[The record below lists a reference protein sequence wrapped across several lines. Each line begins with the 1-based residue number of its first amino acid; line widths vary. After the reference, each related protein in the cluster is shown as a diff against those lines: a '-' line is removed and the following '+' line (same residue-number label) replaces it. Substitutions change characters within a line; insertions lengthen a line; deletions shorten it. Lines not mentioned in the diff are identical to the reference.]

1 MNKLSLL
8 VLILFSAVFSQVE
21 PEIGLRD
28 RTPNIYAFINA
39 HIHVTP
45 KNEISNGI
53 LLINN
58 GKIINSG
65 KSIKIPKEAHVID
78 LKGQRIYPGFIDLYV
93 DVPTPDSLSSSGSA
107 HWNKRVHPEITPHK
121 TLLSEPTAK
130 SLRKQ
135 GFTTG
140 YLMADKGIF
149 RGGGRLVNLNSGNDG
164 ELSTSLSTTGIA
176 FEYGGWE
183 SIDYP
188 GSLLGSIALIRQTL
202 YDAQWYGQA
211 QTIWNQYPSGNK
223 KPEKDDAL
231 EALSAHTG
239 QPFVFYVND
248 DINAMRAIKI
258 SREFQ
263 LNLWMIGS
271 GHEYRR
277 MKELSKAS
285 PFVILPV
292 NFPSP
297 PDVSSAEYAAEV
309 NLRKLRH
316 WDMAPDNAKR
326 LVEGGIP
333 FSITSAR
340 LKDRSKFKSNLSRS
354 VTRGFDEYL
363 ALSALTTIPAEKLGV
378 SEYLGTLENGKMANL
393 MICDGNYFDKD
404 SKVSSVWIEGE
415 EYSNKLPYDEIP
427 LEGEWSFGL
436 DEGGATYIVSIK
448 KGWSGSSFSGN
459 ISAGDVE
466 TVANNFR
473 YEHPF
478 LFFTFDGEA
487 LTGFSNGIYRFSG
500 LVDGNKISGD
510 ITFPDGKLTTINLH
524 NISDGNETNESEHD
538 TEPELDSQLTIRY
551 PDGAFGL
558 DSPAPYYDE
567 ILIRHATVW
576 TSSDQGILENTDI
589 LIQNGKFKEIG
600 QSLKAG
606 RQALV
611 IDATGKSVTPGLID
625 CHSHTALNS
634 VNEGSQSITSE
645 VRIEDVINPDDI
657 NIYREL
663 AGGLTMA
670 NLLHGSANAI
680 GGQNGV
686 IKLRWGQNAD
696 GLLMGK
702 AKPGIK
708 FALGENVKQ
717 SNWGEKFT
725 TRYPQTRMGVD
736 QIIRDGFSAAVEY
749 HDNILV
755 HEQLSRKK
763 KSRTIQP
770 RRDLELDALW
780 EIIDGQRQIHC
791 HSYRQDEIMNLTLIA
806 DDFGFTVGVFQHVLE
821 GYKVAEY
828 LRRHGAGA
836 STFSDWW
843 AYKFEVYDAI
853 PYNAAIMHDEGV
865 VVSLNSDSSELAR
878 RMNLEAAK
886 AVKYGGVD
894 REDAL
899 KMVTLYPAIQLEID
913 KYVGSIEL
921 GKDADFVIWS
931 GDPLSVYSKCEQTW
945 IEGSRYFD
953 LETDELMAMRDQ
965 KEKTILIQKSLQS
978 PEKDKDG
985 EYEQSKHEYIE
996 HSCGTGVVR

>member
-1 MNKLSLL
+1 MNRLSLIT
-8 VLILFSAVFSQVE
+8 LILLSAVFSQVK

-28 RTPNIYAFINA
+28 RTPSTYAFINA

-45 KNEISNGI
+45 KKEISSGT
-53 LLINN
+53 LIIKN

-65 KSIKIPKEAHVID
+65 KSITIPKDAHVID

-93 DVPTPDSLSSSGSA
+93 DVPTPDTLSPSGSA
-107 HWNKRVHPEITPHK
+107 HWNQRVHPEFTPHK
-121 TLLSEPTAK
+121 TLLNESTAQ

-140 YLMADKGIF
+140 YLIADKGVF
-149 RGGGRLVNLNSGNDG
+149 RGGSRLVNLNSGNDG
-164 ELSTSLSTTGIA
+164 ELSTMLSTTVIA

-183 SIDYP
+183 SVDYP

-202 YDAQWYGQA
+202 YDAQWYSQA
-211 QTIWNQYPSGNK
+211 KTIWNQYPAGNI
-223 KPEKDDAL
+223 KPQKDDAL
-231 EALSAHTG
+231 EALSAHKSD
-239 QPFVFYVND
+239 PYIFYVND
-248 DINAMRAIKI
+248 DINALRSIKI
-258 SREFQ
+258 SNEFK
-263 LNLWMIGS
+263 LKLWMVGS

-277 MKELSKAS
+277 INELSQAS
-285 PFVILPV
+285 PFVILPM
-292 NFPSP
+292 NFPSA
-297 PDVSSAEYAAEV
+297 PDVTIAEYAAEV

-340 LKDRSKFKSNLSRS
+340 LKERSNFKKNLSRS
-354 VTRGFDEYL
+354 VSRGLDENL
-363 ALSALTTIPAEKLGV
+363 ALSALTTIPAEKLDV

-393 MICDGNYFDKD
+393 MICDGNYFDKG
-404 SKVSSVWIEGE
+404 SKVASVWIEGE
-415 EYSNKLPYDEIP
+415 EYSFVQAYEDILLAGKWNFE
-427 LEGEWSFGL
+427 LENN
-436 DEGGATYIVSIK
+436 ATTFLVSIK
-448 KGWSGSSFSGN
+448 RGWGPSSYNGN
-459 ISAGDVE
+459 ISTNDTEV
-466 TVANNFR
+466 TINNFR

-478 LFFTFDGEA
+478 LFFTFDGEE
-487 LTGFSNGIYRFSG
+487 LVGLNEGIYRFSG
-500 LVDGNKISGD
+500 TVDGNDISAGL
-510 ITFPDGKLTTINLH
+510 TFPDGKIVGINVQKI
-524 NISDGNETNESEHD
+524 NDDEQKD
-538 TEPELDSQLTIRY
+538 EPEPDDKPEMDSSLSVRY

-567 ILIRHATVW
+567 ILIKHASVW
-576 TSSDQGILENTDI
+576 TSSDLGILEDTDI
-589 LIQNGKFKEIG
+589 LIQGGKFKEIG
-600 QSLKAG
+600 KSLNAGKKA
-606 RQALV
+606 LI
-611 IDATGKSVTPGLID
+611 IDAAGKSVTPGLID

-645 VRIEDVINPDDI
+645 VRIEDVIDPDDI

-686 IKLRWGQNAD
+686 IKLRWGQNAE
-696 GLLMGK
+696 GLLMAK

-749 HDNILV
+749 HDNMLT

-763 KSRTIQP
+763 KNRTIPP

-828 LRRHGAGA
+828 IGRHGAGA

-913 KYVGSIEL
+913 QYVGSIEL

-953 LETDELMAMRDQ
+953 LETDELMVMRDQ
-965 KEKTILIQKSLQS
+965 MEKTSLIQKSLQF
-978 PEKDKDG
+978 PDKDKGGD
-985 EYEQSKHEYIE
+985 YEQHKHEYIE